1 MSIIFIIALSVFLFV
16 LLRLLHVYAKRRA
29 RHLVKQELGYLPEPL
44 IEEEKPIDALRIF
57 KRSFTDD
64 GPVKRFAATII
75 KSHKT
80 KLKVR
85 PEPSASRGKER
96 LAM

>member
-1 MSIIFIIALSVFLFV
+1 MSIIFVIALSVFLLV
-16 LLRLLHVYAKRRA
+16 LLWLLHVYAKRRA
-29 RHLVKQELGYLPEPL
+29 RHLVKLELGYLPEPL

-57 KRSFTDD
+57 NRLCTDE

-75 KSHKT
+75 NFHKT

-85 PEPSASRGKER
+85 TGPSAT
-96 LAM
+96 